1 MMIVCTAE
9 INAQPPLPEHSYPMT
24 AQYYLA
30 ELATPAEIDVLVN
43 SDDFERAQ
51 NELVP
56 SVSASELE
64 HYREVQQKFAS
75 STINSAEK
83 EETLQELASV
93 QDEDEDLAPRVNKG
107 KGKAV

>member
-1 MMIVCTAE
+1 
-9 INAQPPLPEHSYPMT
+9 MT

-43 SDDFERAQ
+43 GDDFGRALD
-51 NELVP
+51 ELVP

-83 EETLQELASV
+83 EEALKQASSTD
-93 QDEDEDLAPRVNKG
+93 DEDVDTAPRVDKG